1 MHLSDDHHLLKIQRL
16 RFGCSL
22 LWGPRE
28 LRERVG
34 RGETAATSTSL
45 ASSLLQASFDEMVAI
60 YCGALCKGRMI
71 AQ

>member
-34 RGETAATSTSL
+34 RGETAATSTSQ
-45 ASSLLQASFDEMVAI
+45 ASSLLQACFDEAVAI
-60 YCGALCKGRMI
+60 DYGVPC
-71 AQ
+71 